1 MEMPQH
7 IVVTEY
13 NPKWPEMFERES
25 EKIKQ
30 ILGANCASIYHI
42 GSTSVEGLAAKPIID
57 IMPVVKDLESVDL
70 ISSEFEAIGYESVSY
85 THLQL
90 GVAALLTTSAVVAYA
105 PFLLLFS
112 LITGTATGLVLRA
125 VLPALNKI
133 SQLR

>member
-1 MEMPQH
+1 MYAAGSLGIIPALG
-7 IVVTEY
+7 IAL
-13 NPKWPEMFERES
+13 
-25 EKIKQ
+25 IKGLFAGFTRGFTAFLMSTCGGLLSTLLMGYLLHMKKRPFGLVG
-30 ILGANCASIYHI
+30 IGIAGAVAHN
-42 GSTSVEGLAAKPIID
+42 AA
-57 IMPVVKDLESVDL
+57 
-70 ISSEFEAIGYESVSY
+70 
-85 THLQL
+85 QL